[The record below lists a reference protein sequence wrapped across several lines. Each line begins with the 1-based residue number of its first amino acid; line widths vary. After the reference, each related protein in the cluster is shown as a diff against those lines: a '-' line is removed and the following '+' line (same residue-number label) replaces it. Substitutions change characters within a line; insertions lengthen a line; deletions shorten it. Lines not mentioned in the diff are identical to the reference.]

1 MITTNEN
8 IDKAL
13 LISVIEG
20 YVFMNTKIFTC
31 LGIMMHL
38 IVKHCVDKNLD
49 LPNNFIDEKCINHAA
64 KWDGRQG
71 GLFSLIEWVIDAYN
85 HC

>member
-1 MITTNEN
+1 MITTNKN

-38 IVKHCVDKNLD
+38 MVKHCVDKNHD
-49 LPNNFIDEKCINHAA
+49 LPNNFIDENVLIKPQNGM
-64 KWDGRQG
+64 DGKEDYSHSSNG
-71 GLFSLIEWVIDAYN
+71 SLMHTII
-85 HC
+85 C